1 MSFVHLHVH
10 TEYSLLDG
18 FCRIDGLAKRV
29 RELGQT
35 AVAITDHGVMYG
47 AVDFYRACKKEGVKP
62 IIGCEVYVAPAG
74 RTRFQKVH
82 EFDAESRHL
91 VLLCRDEEGY
101 RNLSYMVSKAFVEGF
116 YIKPRVDMDLLR
128 SHSRGL
134 IALSACLAGEIP
146 KRLVNGSYDAARD
159 YALEM
164 RDIFGEDGFYL
175 ELQDHGIRDQAVV
188 NAGLLRIHEETG
200 IPLVCTND
208 CHYLAPEDAESH
220 DVLLCIQTGK
230 LLEDEN
236 RMRYEPRR
244 FYLRSTEEM
253 ERLFA
258 QYPGALENTEK
269 IAAACNLEFT
279 FGKYHLPEFAV
290 PEGETAQTY
299 IRRLCEA
306 GFRERYKGEKPEYRR
321 QLDYELDMIEKMG
334 FTDYFLIVSDFV
346 RFAREQGIPVGPGR
360 GSAAGSMVSY
370 CLHITD
376 IDPMKYSLYF
386 ERFLNPER
394 VSMPD
399 IDMDFGD
406 TRRDEVVVYVRRKYG
421 DDRVA
426 QIVTFG
432 TMAARGAIR
441 DVGRVMNMPYAEV
454 DAVAKQVPS
463 GPQNLHITLDE
474 ALRLSKPLKELYDG
488 DPQVKKLIDTA
499 KSLEGVPRH
508 ASTHA
513 AGVVITKNPVVDYVP
528 LATNDDTVVC
538 QYTMTTLEEL
548 GLLKMDFL
556 GLRNLTVLADA
567 VEMVKRQ
574 EPDFSLEDIPDDD
587 QGVFEMLTQGKTS
600 GVFQMESAGMTGVCV
615 GLKPQSV
622 EDLTAIVA
630 LYRPGPMESIPRFI
644 ACKHDPS
651 LISYKHP
658 ALEPILSITYG
669 CIVYQ
674 EQVIEIFRRLAGY
687 SLGQADMVRRAMSK
701 KKVKDIQ
708 RERGAFL
715 HGDRSRNIAGCEANG
730 IPADVAESIYDEI
743 YDFANYAF
751 NKAHAVCY
759 AVVAYQT
766 AWFKLHH
773 PREYMAALLT
783 SVLDSAEKVSEYINE
798 CRDMGIALLPPDVNR
813 SRDSF
818 TVEPEGIRFG
828 LVAIKNIGR
837 GFIQAVVRERER
849 GGDFTGFQDF
859 CERMYDSDINK
870 RAVEN
875 LIRAGAFD
883 GFGARRS
890 QLIAVHDKLLDSIG
904 ASRRQNVEGQLDFF
918 GMSSGATQRRSV
930 EMILPD
936 IPEYAPEE
944 LMRQEKEVTGLYL
957 SGHPM
962 AAYRDVARRAGAVH
976 IAAVNED
983 FAQEGG
989 PTSFRDEQRITV
1001 AGIVTAYRTKATRS
1015 GSLMAYATVEDDTA
1029 SIELLCFSRTLEKYG
1044 RLLGEGSAVLIQ
1056 GKLSVRDEKPPQILC
1071 DEVRSL
1077 TGHQSG
1083 GGPGPEPA
1091 APERQGRP
1099 GVQVLE
1105 GKVLWLRVPSK
1116 SHPAL
1121 AHINRVIS
1129 MFPGQTPA
1137 RLVFTDT
1144 GKRMGTTC
1152 LLGKS
1157 LVEELVEALGKEN
1170 VVIQ

>member
-406 TRRDEVVVYVRRKYG
+406 TRRDEVVDYVRRKYG

-701 KKVKDIQ
+701 KKVKDIE

-715 HGDRSRNIAGCEANG
+715 HGDPARNIAGCAANG

-962 AAYRDVARRAGAVH
+962 AGYRDVARRAGAVH
-976 IAAVNED
+976 IAAINED

-1083 GGPGPEPA
+1083 GPGPEPSV
-1091 APERQGRP
+1091 PERQGRP

>member
-406 TRRDEVVVYVRRKYG
+406 TRRDEVVDYVRRKYG

-513 AGVVITKNPVVDYVP
+513 AGVVITRRPVVDYVP

-962 AAYRDVARRAGAVH
+962 AGYRDVARRAGAVH

-1083 GGPGPEPA
+1083 GPGPEPSV
-1091 APERQGRP
+1091 PERQGRP